1 MTINKTSLLIN
12 PYSIDR
18 IKIGSVIINICKK
31 NMTKEGITSR
41 YKIGE
46 HIKLARKSLGLRQL
60 DLAKMAGLPA
70 SHLSDIE
77 RAAAIPTIPTL
88 HKIGEALN
96 RPLEYFLQE
105 MTDAPR
111 YLGMVFHENSIGGR
125 AVSKFVN
132 LVKERSKST
141 INLNIYQQA
150 SLGSAQD
157 QVTSLSRGGIHLFI
171 DEPVSFELYAGICGP
186 VFLPYFFNDRRHYY
200 RFVESPIYEEQIYRP
215 LLENGIRILN
225 PQSHWEGGNFELLFS
240 TEPVFVPDDL
250 KGKKM
255 RTYASN
261 PAVTLRKALGAIPVT
276 VEWENV
282 YEAFE
287 EGEIEVL
294 LCPSSHFR
302 VLKLHKVA
310 RYATVLRYGYTVNLN
325 VAISEKEYSKLRPSD
340 QQALVEAAEVA
351 GVYCSEFA
359 NRQTEIDLES
369 LSEKNG
375 VPVIQP
381 DDTLWRKS
389 FRAAIKTVC
398 DRGFLSAELYNTIQK
413 L

>member
-1 MTINKTSLLIN
+1 MSK
-12 PYSIDR
+12 D
-18 IKIGSVIINICKK
+18 
-31 NMTKEGITSR
+31 GITTR

-46 HIKLARKSLGLRQL
+46 NIKLARKSLGLRQL

-96 RPLEYFLQE
+96 RPLEYFFQD

-111 YLGMVFHENSIGGR
+111 SLGMVFHENSIGGR
-125 AVSKFVN
+125 GVSKFVN
-132 LVKERSKST
+132 LVKDKSKSK
-141 INLNIYQQA
+141 INLHIYQQA
-150 SLGSAQD
+150 SLGSARD
-157 QVTSLSRGGIHLFI
+157 QVTSLSQGGIHLFI
-171 DEPVSFELYAGICGP
+171 DEPISFEPYAGICGP
-186 VFLPYFFNDRRHYY
+186 VFLPYFFHDRSHYY
-200 RFVESPIYEEQIYRP
+200 RFLESSVYDEQIHRP

-225 PQSHWEGGNFELLFS
+225 PQSHWEGGNFELLFCA
-240 TEPVFVPDDL
+240 EPVFVPGDL
-250 KGKKM
+250 KGRKM
-255 RTYASN
+255 RTYASDT
-261 PAVTLRKALGAIPVT
+261 AIALREALGAVPVT

-287 EGEIEVL
+287 NGEIEVL
-294 LCPSSHFR
+294 LCPSSYFS

-325 VAISEKEYSKLRPSD
+325 VAVSEKEYSKLRPSD
-340 QQALVEAAEVA
+340 QQALIEAAEAA
-351 GVYCSEFA
+351 GLYCSELA
-359 NRQTEIDLES
+359 NKQTEIDLVD

-381 DDTLWRKS
+381 DEKLWRKS
-389 FRAAIKTVC
+389 FRKAIKSVC
-398 DRGFLSAELYNTIQK
+398 DQGFLDSELYHSIQK